1 MEIKMAEYVFTRVLR
16 QSQSVVASDE
26 DEAYAYLSEE
36 DWSLEDEEIE
46 CVDVYSDT
54 DEALGR

>member
-1 MEIKMAEYVFTRVLR
+1 MAEYVFTRVLR

-26 DEAYAYLSEE
+26 DEAYAYLAEQ
-36 DWSLEDEEIE
+36 DWLLEDEEIE

>member
-1 MEIKMAEYVFTRVLR
+1 MEYVFTRVVR

-26 DEAYAYLSEE
+26 DEAYAYLVEQ
-36 DWSLEDEEIE
+36 DWNTDDEEIE
-46 CVDVYSDT
+46 LVDVYADT